1 MVSLENGRVLILGGF
16 TENYALTLV
25 ECAVLPTDDW
35 RANTAGTS
43 DPFWHLLA
51 PMHEARASSGAC
63 ALHGRVFVAGGV
75 DSDHAILWSVEYFE
89 APKDDIGAG
98 YWTVVQRMN
107 EPRDTFSLLA
117 LDDRLY
123 AFGTYSP

>member
-1 MVSLENGRVLILGGF
+1 MVSLENGRVLLLGGC
-16 TENYALTLV
+16 TEDAALTLV
-25 ECAVLPTDDW
+25 ECLVLPTDDW
-35 RANTAGTS
+35 SANAS
-43 DPFWHLLA
+43 VASHPFWHRLA

-63 ALHGRVFVAGGV
+63 VLHGRVFAAGGE
-75 DSDHAILWSVEYFE
+75 DSQHTILQSVEYFE

-98 YWTVVQRMN
+98 YWTVVQRMS

-117 LDDRLY
+117 LENRLY